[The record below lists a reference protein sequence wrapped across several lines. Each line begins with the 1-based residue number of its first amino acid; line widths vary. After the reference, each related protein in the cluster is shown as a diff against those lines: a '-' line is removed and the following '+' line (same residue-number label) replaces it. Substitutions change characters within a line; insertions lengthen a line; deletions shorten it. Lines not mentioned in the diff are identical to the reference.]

1 MWSDLKKFMADCR
14 CQNNDEANASIRNYA
29 ETVTP
34 EKCSNWISHLR
45 NYVNLFPFNQIKFN
59 VNLI

>member
-1 MWSDLKKFMADCR
+1 MWSDLKNFMADCR

-34 EKCSNWISHLR
+34 EKCSNWISNLR
-45 NYVNLFPFNQIKFN
+45 NYVK
-59 VNLI
+59 